1 MRGAIIT
8 MKSKSN
14 SLLTLPAIVSVA
26 VVTQVLFLATIFLSF
41 IKWIVIRPDLGKS
54 FAGIKNYVWIFK
66 APETYQIIGNTILI
80 TALSLTLCLILGFC
94 FSLLLNR
101 RFPLRRLCRMCVL
114 IPYFMRPAVTGIIWK
129 TLLLH
134 PSFGITGYISQI
146 YNSAPIDFFGQHAFI
161 SIIILIVWQW
171 TPFFVLIILAGLQGV
186 NPEMIESAQID
197 GASSIRILF
206 QIKIPA
212 LRYHIQV
219 ATMLGMIFILK
230 VFGLIYVT
238 TRGGPGF
245 TTTNLPYQVFKISYY
260 KWDIGQA
267 ASYATLMVAMSLI
280 IIMVM
285 FNFIQKQIKRLEI

>member
-1 MRGAIIT
+1 
-8 MKSKSN
+8 MKQKMD
-14 SLLTLPAIVSVA
+14 SLLSLPAVIIVG
-26 VVTQVLFLATIFLSF
+26 VVTQILFLATILLSF
-41 IKWIVIRPDLGKS
+41 VKWIVIRPDLGKH

-66 APETYQIIGNTILI
+66 APETYTIIGNTILM
-80 TALSLTLCLILGFC
+80 TTFSLILCLILGFC

-101 RFPLRRLCRMCVL
+101 RFPLRNLCRTSIL
-114 IPYFMRPAVTGIIWK
+114 IPFFMMDTVIGIIWK

-134 PSFGITGYISQI
+134 PSFGIAGYISQMS
-146 YNSAPIDFFGQHAFI
+146 NSVPFDFFGQHAFI
-161 SIIILIVWQW
+161 SIIIMIVWQW
-171 TPFFVLIILAGLQGV
+171 TPFFVLIILAGLQGIDH
-186 NPEMIESAQID
+186 EIIESAMID

-219 ATMLGMIFILK
+219 AIMLGTIFILK

-245 TTTNLPYQVFKISYY
+245 ATTNLPYQVFKISNY

-267 ASYATLMVAMSLI
+267 ASYATIMVVMTLI
-280 IIMVM
+280 IIMFM

>member
-1 MRGAIIT
+1 
-8 MKSKSN
+8 MKQKMDL
-14 SLLTLPAIVSVA
+14 LLTLPAVITVA
-26 VVTQVLFLATIFLSF
+26 VVTQILFLATIFLSF
-41 IKWIVIRPDLGKS
+41 VKWIVIRPDLGKS
-54 FAGIKNYVWIFK
+54 FTGIKNYVWIFK
-66 APETYQIIGNTILI
+66 APETYQIIGNTILM
-80 TALSLTLCLILGFC
+80 TALSLILCLILGFC

-101 RFPLRRLCRMCVL
+101 RFPLRKLCRTFIL
-114 IPYFMRPAVTGIIWK
+114 IPFFMMDAVIGIIWK

-134 PSFGITGYISQI
+134 PSFGIAGYLSQMF
-146 YNSAPIDFFGQHAFI
+146 NSVPIDFFGQHAFI

-171 TPFFVLIILAGLQGV
+171 TPFFVVIILAGLQGID
-186 NPEMIESAQID
+186 PEMIESAKID

-206 QIKIPA
+206 QIEIPA

-219 ATMLGMIFILK
+219 VTMLGLIFIIK

-245 TTTNLPYQVFKISYY
+245 TTTNLPYQVYKISYY

-267 ASYATLMVAMSLI
+267 ASYATLMVVMTLI
-280 IIMVM
+280 IIMFL

>member
-1 MRGAIIT
+1 
-8 MKSKSN
+8 MKQKMDL
-14 SLLTLPAIVSVA
+14 LLTLPAVITVA
-26 VVTQVLFLATIFLSF
+26 VVTQILFLATIFLSF

-54 FAGIKNYVWIFK
+54 FTGIKNYVWIFK
-66 APETYQIIGNTILI
+66 APETYQIIGNTILM
-80 TALSLTLCLILGFC
+80 TVLSLILCLILGFC

-101 RFPLRRLCRMCVL
+101 RFPLRKLCRTFIL
-114 IPYFMRPAVTGIIWK
+114 IPFFMMDAVIGIIWK

-134 PSFGITGYISQI
+134 PSFGITGYLSQMF
-146 YNSAPIDFFGQHAFI
+146 NSVPIDFFGQHAFI

-171 TPFFVLIILAGLQGV
+171 TPFFVVIILAGLQGID
-186 NPEMIESAQID
+186 PEMIESAKID

-206 QIKIPA
+206 QIEIPA

-219 ATMLGMIFILK
+219 VTMLGLIFIIK
-230 VFGLIYVT
+230 IFGLIYVT

-245 TTTNLPYQVFKISYY
+245 TTTNLPYQVYKISYY

-267 ASYATLMVAMSLI
+267 ASYATLMVVMTLI
-280 IIMVM
+280 IIMFL

>member
-1 MRGAIIT
+1 
-8 MKSKSN
+8 MKLKIN
-14 SLLTLPAIVSVA
+14 SLLTLPAVVSVA
-26 VVTQVLFLATIFLSF
+26 VVTQILFLATIFLSF
-41 IKWIVIRPDLGKS
+41 VKWIVIRPDLGKS
-54 FAGIKNYVWIFK
+54 FAGIKNYVWVFK
-66 APETYQIIGNTILI
+66 TPETYRIIGNTILI
-80 TALSLTLCLILGFC
+80 TALSLILCLILGFC

-101 RFPLRRLCRMCVL
+101 RFPLRKLCRTCIL
-114 IPYFMRPAVTGIIWK
+114 IPFFMMDAVIGIIWK

-134 PSFGITGYISQI
+134 PSFGIAGYISQMS
-146 YNSAPIDFFGQHAFI
+146 NSVPIDFFGQHAFI
-161 SIIILIVWQW
+161 SIIIMIVWQW
-171 TPFFVLIILAGLQGV
+171 TPFFVLIILAGLQGIDQ
-186 NPEMIESAQID
+186 EMVESAMID

-219 ATMLGMIFILK
+219 VTMLGMIFILK

-245 TTTNLPYQVFKISYY
+245 TTTNLPYQVYKISYY

-267 ASYATLMVAMSLI
+267 ASYATIMVVMSLI
-280 IIMVM
+280 IIMFM

>member
-1 MRGAIIT
+1 
-8 MKSKSN
+8 MKQKMDL
-14 SLLTLPAIVSVA
+14 LLTLPAVITVA
-26 VVTQVLFLATIFLSF
+26 VVTQILFLATIFLSF
-41 IKWIVIRPDLGKS
+41 VKWIVIRPDLGKS
-54 FAGIKNYVWIFK
+54 FTGIKNYVWIFK
-66 APETYQIIGNTILI
+66 APETYQIIGNTILM
-80 TALSLTLCLILGFC
+80 TALSLILCLILGFC

-101 RFPLRRLCRMCVL
+101 RFPLRKLCRTFIL
-114 IPYFMRPAVTGIIWK
+114 IPFFMMDAVIGIIWK

-134 PSFGITGYISQI
+134 PSFGIAGYLSQMF
-146 YNSAPIDFFGQHAFI
+146 NSVPIDFFGQHAFI

-171 TPFFVLIILAGLQGV
+171 TPFFVVIILAGLQGID
-186 NPEMIESAQID
+186 PEMIESAKID

-206 QIKIPA
+206 QIEIPS

-219 ATMLGMIFILK
+219 VTMLGLIFIIK

-245 TTTNLPYQVFKISYY
+245 TTTNLPYQVYKISYY

-267 ASYATLMVAMSLI
+267 ASYATLMVVMTLI
-280 IIMVM
+280 IIMFL

>member
-1 MRGAIIT
+1 
-8 MKSKSN
+8 MKLKMD
-14 SLLTLPAIVSVA
+14 SLLTFPAIIIVGA
-26 VVTQVLFLATIFLSF
+26 VTQILFLATVLLSF
-41 IKWIVIRPDLGKS
+41 VKWIVIRPDLGKS
-54 FAGIKNYVWIFK
+54 FAGIKNYAWIFK
-66 APETYQIIGNTILI
+66 APETYQIIGNTILM
-80 TALSLTLCLILGFC
+80 TALSLILCLILGFC

-101 RFPLRRLCRMCVL
+101 RFPLRKLCRTLVL
-114 IPYFMRPAVTGIIWK
+114 IPFFMMPAVIGIIWK

-134 PSFGITGYISQI
+134 PSFGITGYVSQI
-146 YNSAPIDFFGQHAFI
+146 FNSAPIDFFGQHAFASVI
-161 SIIILIVWQW
+161 MLIVWQW

-186 NPEMIESAQID
+186 DPEMIESAMID

-219 ATMLGMIFILK
+219 ATMLGLIFIIK

-245 TTTNLPYQVFKISYY
+245 TTTNLPYQVYKISYY

-267 ASYATLMVAMSLI
+267 ASYATLMVVMTLI
-280 IIMVM
+280 IIMFL

>member
-1 MRGAIIT
+1 
-8 MKSKSN
+8 MKLKMD
-14 SLLTLPAIVSVA
+14 SLLTFPAIIIVGA
-26 VVTQVLFLATIFLSF
+26 VTQILFIATVLLSF
-41 IKWIVIRPDLGKS
+41 VKWIVIRPDLGKS

-66 APETYQIIGNTILI
+66 APETYQIIGNTILM
-80 TALSLTLCLILGFC
+80 TALSLILCLILGFC

-101 RFPLRRLCRMCVL
+101 RFPLRKLCRTLVL
-114 IPYFMRPAVTGIIWK
+114 IPFFMMPAVIGIIWK

-134 PSFGITGYISQI
+134 PSFGIAGYISKI
-146 YNSAPIDFFGQHAFI
+146 FNTVPIDFFGQHAFVSVI
-161 SIIILIVWQW
+161 MLIVWQW
-171 TPFFVLIILAGLQGV
+171 TPFFVLIILAGLQGIDP
-186 NPEMIESAQID
+186 NMIESAEID

-219 ATMLGMIFILK
+219 ATMLGFIFIIK

-245 TTTNLPYQVFKISYY
+245 TTTNLPYQVYKISYY

-267 ASYATLMVAMSLI
+267 ASYATLMVVMTLI
-280 IIMVM
+280 IIMFL
-285 FNFIQKQIKRLEI
+285 FNFIQKQIKRLET